1 MKLYAMTY
9 SKGPR
14 KGKICKGGV
23 GSEWF
28 PVYTSRRTAEQI
40 RQPGEKVRE
49 VKIGRVRK

>member
-14 KGKICKGGV
+14 KGKICLGGQ

-28 PVYTSRRTAEQI
+28 LCYTSKRTANQL

-49 VKIGRVRK
+49 VKIGRVK

>member
-14 KGKICKGGV
+14 KGKICLGGV
-23 GSEWF
+23 GSKYIY
-28 PVYTSRRTAEQI
+28 VYTSKSFAEQL

-49 VKIGRVRK
+49 VKIGRVR